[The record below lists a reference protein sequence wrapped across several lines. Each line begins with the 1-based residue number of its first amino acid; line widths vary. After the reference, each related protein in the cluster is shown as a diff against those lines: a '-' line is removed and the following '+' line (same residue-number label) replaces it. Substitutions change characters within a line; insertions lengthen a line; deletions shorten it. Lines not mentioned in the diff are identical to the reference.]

1 MRAAARLLAGH
12 GIAGA
17 AGDARHLMAH
27 VLGVEPGRL
36 ILMGDDQLDPA
47 QRDRFRQLLQRRA
60 AREPVSHLTGRR
72 LFHGRYFAVGPD
84 VLDPRPETET
94 LVAAALQED
103 FDTVLDLGTGS
114 GAIVLSLLAERPAA
128 HGVGTDLSARALD
141 VAGRNARQLGV
152 ADRCT
157 LVQGDWFAGLSDRF
171 QLVVSNPPYI
181 AAREMPGLA
190 PELAHEPRMA
200 LTDGGDGLGA
210 YRAIAA
216 GAAATL
222 PPAGG
227 CCWKSGRRRRR
238 PWSRCCAMRGWPISR
253 FCPTWTAATA
263 SWGQG
268 AAKMQRRPAQ
278 FIATPDISPADPLPP
293 RSRHDIRGMSAWWM
307 PSAILPDAKPESVV
321 GPEYLVAHE
330 AHRGSQRKRAKAGH

>member
-1 MRAAARLLAGH
+1 MAEHPAHDDAPVGASATVAAALRAAARLLAGH

-36 ILMGDDQLDPA
+36 ILMGDDQLDPV

-216 GAAATL
+216 GACRHLAPGGRLLLEIGPTQAAAVVAL
-222 PPAGG
+222 LRDAGL
-227 CCWKSGRRRRR
+227 
-238 PWSRCCAMRGWPISR
+238 A
-253 FCPTWTAATA
+253 
-263 SWGQG
+263 
-268 AAKMQRRPAQ
+268 
-278 FIATPDISPADPLPP
+278 DITV
-293 RSRHDIRGMSAWWM
+293 
-307 PSAILPDAKPESVV
+307 LPDMDGRDRVV
-321 GPEYLVAHE
+321 GARRGQN
-330 AHRGSQRKRAKAGH
+330 ATQTGTIHRDAGHFAR